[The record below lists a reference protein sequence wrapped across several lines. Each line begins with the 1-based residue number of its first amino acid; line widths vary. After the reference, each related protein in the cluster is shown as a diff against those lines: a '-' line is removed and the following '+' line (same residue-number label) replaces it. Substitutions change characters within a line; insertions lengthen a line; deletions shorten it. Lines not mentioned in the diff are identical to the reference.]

1 MAEDCCD
8 FECCDLFADS
18 DFVQKTGIN
27 AETFAKKATL
37 VEYDPET
44 KVAHFFPTK
53 AKGDS

>member
-1 MAEDCCD
+1 MDEDCD

-18 DFVQKTGIN
+18 DFIQKTGIS
-27 AETFAKKATL
+27 AATFAQKATL

-53 AKGDS
+53 AKGNS

>member
-1 MAEDCCD
+1 MSDDCD

-18 DFVQKTGIN
+18 DFIQKTGIS

-37 VEYDPET
+37 VEYDSET